1 MPVLTLN
8 AQTRSMTGKN
18 ANGRLRRSG
27 QIPAVFYKKD
37 EEAQVLS
44 VERLD
49 LQKVLKSGNQIVD
62 LLIGSEPKKV
72 LIRDIQYHP
81 VTEDILHIDFL
92 GVSLDDVITL
102 EVPLHFTGTPIGVRS
117 GGVMDAALHQVRV
130 KCQVRHIPHTLEID
144 VAGLKMG
151 KSIHIRDLSFENI
164 QILNNMENLVITVNI
179 PRGMQS
185 ELEEESTEAE
195 E

>member
-1 MPVLTLN
+1 
-8 AQTRSMTGKN
+8 MTGKN